1 MAVYHRKPKILS
13 HKDMFLAWTANLRK
27 EKPHLIVKK
36 GRLKATELWYE
47 VKEELSYLETKNLNL
62 DIQLQELEKKDKE
75 IDRFTAVT
83 EQIFEI
89 RKEIMQNSHKIKE
102 LRKLPGNEKEMIINS
117 DQFKAILS
125 TYNKKASEE
134 IIQGH
139 NLNLGNRL
147 GYIQIRKIIP
157 EKRSVGRIDWKASM
171 EYRKELQDA
180 GHEVKNKT
188 APEGKNWLVY
198 RQQSFY
204 LRWAWVKRY
213 NRACTVKNNRVYAFI
228 PTASSSSTGN
238 HGKILGNKTK
248 LVQAQLT
255 NPVLHTK
262 YTVVKLA
269 GRDSTVIIN
278 P

>member
-13 HKDMFLAWTANLRK
+13 HKDMFLFWVNNLKK
-27 EKPHLIVKK
+27 EKPHLIVKNNS
-36 GRLKATELWYE
+36 LKITEVWYE
-47 VKEELSYLETKNLNL
+47 VKQELEYLEKRNL
-62 DIQLQELEKKDKE
+62 DLDAQLQELEKLDKD
-75 IDRFTAVT
+75 INRFTATT

-89 RKEIMQNSHKIKE
+89 RREIMLNSHKIKD
-102 LRKLPGNEKEMIINS
+102 LKKLPGNHREMIINS
-117 DQFKAILS
+117 QQFKNILI
-125 TYNKKASEE
+125 TYNKKASED

-147 GYIQIRKIIP
+147 GYVQIRKIIP

-171 EYRKELQDA
+171 DYKKELEA
-180 GHEVKNKT
+180 EGHVTKNKE
-188 APEGKNWLVY
+188 APDGKNWLVY
-198 RQQSFY
+198 RQQSYY

-213 NRACTVKNNRVYAFI
+213 NRACTVKNNRVYAFV

-248 LVQAQLT
+248 LVQAQLE
-255 NPVLHTK
+255 NPILHQK

-269 GRDSTVIIN
+269 GKDSTVIIN